1 MENSYNI
8 AKNNQTN
15 NPKNKGKDLG
25 LGIGEFNPVEMLN
38 IFKMKSIRC
47 MLITTIM
54 ILIGILIASLY
65 LAEYF
70 LLRYIY
76 SLIND
81 KYLNSFIIEPIRVN
95 NENYTEILLIR
106 ERVINN
112 IFVEANLKNLEIALK
127 YNTNKGIFFNDF
139 LKIDMLN
146 STSSQMKQNGSL
158 TYRESYQNLLKNI
171 SVNNAL
177 TDVERR
183 SSNFAL
189 SRFNLIPDIIVD
201 TIISNDN
208 FFLDNVFPNEI
219 ILYEYETDNYVTLFK
234 NSLKSLSKNLLFQFR
249 F

>member
-1 MENSYNI
+1 MQDISNI
-8 AKNNQTN
+8 PKSNN
-15 NPKNKGKDLG
+15 KNKGKD

-38 IFKMKSIRC
+38 IFKMKSIKC
-47 MLITTIM
+47 MLITTIF
-54 ILIGILIASLY
+54 ILIGILITTLF

-112 IFVEANLKNLEIALK
+112 MFVESNLKNLELAIKFGSNQDIL
-127 YNTNKGIFFNDF
+127 FNNY

-146 STSSQMKQNGSL
+146 STTAQMKNNGTL
-158 TYRESYQNLLKNI
+158 IEKETYKELFNKVDI
-171 SVNNAL
+171 DNAL
-177 TDVERR
+177 TNVERR

-189 SRFNLIPDIIVD
+189 SRFNLIPDVIID
-201 TIISNDN
+201 TIIGNDY
-208 FFLDNVFPNEI
+208 FFLDNINPNEI
-219 ILYEYETDNYVTLFK
+219 IVYEVGTDNYVSLYK
-234 NSLKSLSKNLLFQFR
+234 YGLKSLSKKCFKL
-249 F
+249 